1 MNDPAFLFYSSD
13 FLSGVTDLTM
23 EERGQYITL
32 LCLQHQKGTLSE
44 KTIRLTIGSVS
55 GDVIKKFTQNEDGYF
70 YNKRLQSEI
79 EKRQKFTESRRNN
92 GSLGGRPKKDIQA
105 TKKQT
110 KTDRLN
116 LAKPKNNLIE
126 NENINENRVKTELE
140 LKLDEFYKFRKEMK
154 KPVLETS
161 KESFINSLRKLSNN
175 SSKTAIEILDQS
187 IANGWQGIFE
197 LKKDSKSTEQ
207 KLEPKLNMLK

>member
-55 GDVIKKFTQNEDGYF
+55 GDVIKKFTQNEYGYF

-197 LKKDSKSTEQ
+197 LKKDSKTIEQ

>member
-197 LKKDSKSTEQ
+197 LKKDSKTIEQ